1 MLSRIA
7 GFYFY
12 GSFHIGLGAMA
23 MTWMSV
29 YNLDLSFDAQIQY
42 LLAILFGTIGFYAFH
57 RIYDLNDL
65 KIQSNA
71 KKYMIISSLLYPI
84 KVVIFTTSVIAL
96 ILYFFILPVAQLI
109 IAIAAILTLWY
120 TLPFGNRG
128 KKLREYAHVKIFII
142 ALVWGIVTAGLP
154 AYLSGMQLLDSLL
167 ITAERSIFIF
177 ALTLPFDIRDY
188 LLDHSSRI
196 KTLPIWIGTKWS
208 LRLSVFLIVVVQS
221 ILIFVIFRHGLIQL
235 TNFILLLSTNL
246 MVACFVAISAK
257 MKNDYYFTGILD
269 GMLILQPFVI
279 FLYSL

>member
-42 LLAILFGTIGFYAFH
+42 ILAILFGTIGFYAFH

-71 KKYMIISSLLYPI
+71 KKYMIISSLLFPI
-84 KVVIFTTSVIAL
+84 RIVIFSTSVIAL
-96 ILYFFILPVAQLI
+96 ILYFFILPKAQLI

-120 TLPFGNRG
+120 TLPFSKRG

-154 AYLSGMQLLDSLL
+154 TYLSGMQLLESLL

-196 KTLPIWIGTKWS
+196 KTLPIWMGTKWS

-221 ILIFVIFRHGLIQL
+221 ILL
-235 TNFILLLSTNL
+235 
-246 MVACFVAISAK
+246 
-257 MKNDYYFTGILD
+257 
-269 GMLILQPFVI
+269 
-279 FLYSL
+279 